1 MKYKYLIYLLF
12 SLLLHACDDMVDQ
25 DIPGGNSNG
34 NVIETGTSEM
44 YVLNEG
50 LFNLNNSTLMRY
62 SFKDSRMDMNY
73 FRSLNR
79 RGLGDTANDM
89 AIYGEKLYI
98 VVNRLTIGTFT
109 KADSNANRK
118 RKFTATTI
126 YYVPQG

>member
-1 MKYKYLIYLLF
+1 
-12 SLLLHACDDMVDQ
+12 MVDQ

-98 VVNRLTIGTFT
+98 VVNVSSQIEVIDLQSGLSLKQIPMLTENGSSRQPRFITFHKD
-109 KADSNANRK
+109 KA
-118 RKFTATTI
+118 
-126 YYVPQG
+126 